1 MDGIEELIAD
11 MGVDR
16 AGSMTAPIFE
26 RGSRNLEDASHVF
39 LGQKAH
45 LLYDFLL
52 HISKLSS
59 ARRLDCQHHH
69 YTVGAPGIIPGQLT
83 QAGSLVSIHEKCF
96 PSARQGATCTLLN
109 SIRRAYP

>member
-1 MDGIEELIAD
+1 

-16 AGSMTAPIFE
+16 AGSVTAPIFE

-39 LGQKAH
+39 LSQKAH

-69 YTVGAPGIIPGQLT
+69 YIVGAPGIIPGS
-83 QAGSLVSIHEKCF
+83 SLKL
-96 PSARQGATCTLLN
+96 ARLCQYMRNVFSDAVKAQHAL
-109 SIRRAYP
+109 Y